1 MLYTHVKET
10 HALVTQFLSG
20 CRLNVMAEEQ
30 FVNLTELM
38 DFKSLK
44 FTQKRR
50 SRWRWPA
57 LSKGNKAGKSRFY
70 NEMIYNEV
78 SYSYIFNNVCNVFL

>member
-44 FTQKRR
+44 FTQKQVEVACLVEGKQ
-50 SRWRWPA
+50 SRKIT
-57 LSKGNKAGKSRFY
+57 L
-70 NEMIYNEV
+70 
-78 SYSYIFNNVCNVFL
+78 LQ